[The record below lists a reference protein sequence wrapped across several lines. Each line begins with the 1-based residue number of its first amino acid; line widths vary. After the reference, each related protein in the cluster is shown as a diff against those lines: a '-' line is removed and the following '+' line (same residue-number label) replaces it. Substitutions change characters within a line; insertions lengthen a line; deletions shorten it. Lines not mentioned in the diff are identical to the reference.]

1 MSAPPDFTEALLCG
15 LLAVAIAHAWPAVL
29 ALLGALR

>member
-15 LLAVAIAHAWPAVL
+15 LLAVAIAQAWPAVL
-29 ALLGALR
+29 AMLGAVR

>member
-15 LLAVAIAHAWPAVL
+15 LMAVAMANAWPTVL
-29 ALLGALR
+29 ALLEAMR